1 MVTLEQIQKLESKVF
16 KAVEFI
22 KALKEENSI
31 LKSDIE
37 SVTEKNE
44 ELEQIISDYRNKY
57 VEIEEGILK
66 ALKKL
71 EDIENLSSDAS
82 VGDIISDTTKAEDNS
97 INSDTVDN
105 NTNVVIQ
112 PEQKIEPEKQDFAEK
127 IQTKNTDEEG
137 TPQDNTEEK
146 PSHLG
151 FF

>member
-16 KAVEFI
+16 KAVELI
-22 KALKEENSI
+22 KALREENSI

-44 ELEQIISDYRNKY
+44 ELEQIISDYRNKQI
-57 VEIEEGILK
+57 EIEEGISK

-71 EDIENLSSDAS
+71 DDIENLSSYVSTD
-82 VGDIISDTTKAEDNS
+82 DTTQAEDNPAS
-97 INSDTVDN
+97 SDTVYDN
-105 NTNVVIQ
+105 KNEDFI
-112 PEQKIEPEKQDFAEK
+112 PEQKTEPEKQDFVEEIK
-127 IQTKNTDEEG
+127 DTDEKE
-137 TPQDNTEEK
+137 TTQDNTEEK